1 MIDLLGALGETIINL
16 LIGILILVL
25 EFILIIVAFL
35 LDLIINTFAFLL
47 DGDFMSKVYSAL
59 PVLSQADDILTT
71 AGVGIAVILLA
82 VMIYHMILAP
92 LISGGKNAV
101 YPSMVVF
108 RTLIVIPLVMC
119 AESISVWL
127 SRLFA
132 SFYSV
137 MAGAFSTQLSPY
149 QSGGNPFYLSS
160 AMASFFG
167 QQLSDFSNA
176 PTTAIQTIS
185 DSTGFPEGVMDTLS
199 SALGILLV
207 LILVILVGWN
217 LIQFFLELFE
227 RFAVMFLIM
236 KISPLTLATAIYP
249 SSENIAKSW
258 LRFFIGQFTLWVLQ
272 AMCMGWCVGC
282 LASPNMFASAFSG
295 STATTALLAWA
306 GISYGLIN
314 MSRHVDDY
322 INKLGLTAA
331 VTGSDFFGDLTGMAR
346 AIGVGKDAAKA
357 VGGAAHSAGD
367 AFGKAGNA
375 VSQGAS
381 VLGDKIP
388 DDAVKNAFTKA
399 GEAITQ
405 HGPLSTAAGLAAAS
419 TAAMAGAPLLP
430 IVGAGLATKA
440 GVQAAANM
448 AKQHSQ
454 DNLNSKLAVSAPMRD
469 APSGTTAKQDF
480 KTKDTDNR
488 NVKDFENSATFTRPD
503 GVVAAEQ
510 TVNGKVD
517 ISNPDQPNF
526 TTDAVSRDYQLGAVN
541 DDTAKFSLDGKDYQ
555 TVYDG
560 SEAKT
565 YSFDKNGNMN
575 SAPVVTQRQNFKH
588 GAADAAYSASQQ
600 LSAKKQRETFEA
612 GGGNFRGGG
621 AGKRDF
627 HAGGGDTRGGGTG
640 RNK

>member
-199 SALGILLV
+199 SAVGILLV

-331 VTGSDFFGDLTGMAR
+331 VTGSDFFGDLTGMAH

-357 VGGAAHSAGD
+357 ASGAASGVARGVGD
-367 AFGKAGNA
+367 AKDAAKSYLGEKAQNIQSSFTKGGGGISGVKQVVQDGAVNAAKNVGSGIANNAGKLATAGALLAGTSLAPAVLAGAAAHAAAKAGKTALNN
-375 VSQGAS
+375 S
-381 VLGDKIP
+381 LNDK
-388 DDAVKNAFTKA
+388 
-399 GEAITQ
+399 
-405 HGPLSTAAGLAAAS
+405 LSKT
-419 TAAMAGAPLLP
+419 
-430 IVGAGLATKA
+430 
-440 GVQAAANM
+440 
-448 AKQHSQ
+448 
-454 DNLNSKLAVSAPMRD
+454 APMRD
-469 APSGTTAKQDF
+469 APSGTTAKQSF
-480 KTKDTDNR
+480 KTQDTNER
-488 NVKDFENSATFTRPD
+488 NVKDFENRATFTRPD

-526 TTDAVSRDYQLGAVN
+526 TTDAVSRDYQLGTVN
-541 DDTAKFSLDGKDYQ
+541 DDTAKFSLDGKDYR

-600 LSAKKQRETFEA
+600 LSAKKQRETF
-612 GGGNFRGGG
+612 GS